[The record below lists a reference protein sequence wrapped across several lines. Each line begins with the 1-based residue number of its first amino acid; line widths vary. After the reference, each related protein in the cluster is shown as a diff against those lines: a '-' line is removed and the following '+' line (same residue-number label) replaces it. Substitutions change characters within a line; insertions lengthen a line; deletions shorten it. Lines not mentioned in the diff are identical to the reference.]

1 MVDKESLRA
10 QVLTA
15 SRQLFMSRGY
25 ENVGMRDIAAA
36 VGQQPTQVYRLKLSK
51 SDILA
56 ELILDL
62 NNKQIAQ
69 LPKVLSKIKDGSVLE
84 KIVKYLEI
92 QYKFDIENIE
102 LRKVGAVHGWSWNA
116 EYESKNFEQ
125 VLKLIH
131 PIAQWMNEAGLDDVD
146 SRCVGIFSLY
156 YVGFRGAVINNFSA
170 AECIATIKPSLIYFV
185 K

>member
-1 MVDKESLRA
+1 M
-10 QVLTA
+10 
-15 SRQLFMSRGY
+15 
-25 ENVGMRDIAAA
+25 
-36 VGQQPTQVYRLKLSK
+36 
-51 SDILA
+51 
-56 ELILDL
+56 
-62 NNKQIAQ
+62 
-69 LPKVLSKIKDGSVLE
+69 E

-131 PIAQWMNEAGLDDVD
+131 PIAQWLNEAGLDDVD

-170 AECIATIKPSLIYFV
+170 AECLAAIKPSLIYFV

>member
-1 MVDKESLRA
+1 M
-10 QVLTA
+10 LTA
-15 SRQLFMSRGY
+15 SRQLFMSKGY
-25 ENVGMRDIAAA
+25 ENVGMREIVAA

-69 LPKVLSKIKDGSVLE
+69 LPKVLSKIKDESVLE

-102 LRKVGAVHGWSWNA
+102 LRKVGAVHGWSWSA
-116 EYESKNFEQ
+116 KYESKNFEQ
-125 VLKLIH
+125 ILKLMQ
-131 PIAQWMNEAGLDDVD
+131 PIAQWMNEEGLDDVN

-170 AECIATIKPSLIYFV
+170 AECIAAIKPSLIYFV

>member
-69 LPKVLSKIKDGSVLE
+69 LPKVLSKIKDESVW
-84 KIVKYLEI
+84 
-92 QYKFDIENIE
+92 
-102 LRKVGAVHGWSWNA
+102 R
-116 EYESKNFEQ
+116 
-125 VLKLIH
+125 
-131 PIAQWMNEAGLDDVD
+131 
-146 SRCVGIFSLY
+146 R
-156 YVGFRGAVINNFSA
+156 
-170 AECIATIKPSLIYFV
+170 
-185 K
+185 